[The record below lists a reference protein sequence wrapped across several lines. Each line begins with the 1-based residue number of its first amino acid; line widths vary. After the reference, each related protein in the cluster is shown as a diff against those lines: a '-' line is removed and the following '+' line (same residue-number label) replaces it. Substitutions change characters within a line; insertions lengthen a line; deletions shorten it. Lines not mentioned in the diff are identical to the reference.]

1 MGDRIAE
8 LLRDLE
14 DQDVARMLLAL
25 RDALGADRHPVPE
38 PESASLTRYVLEA
51 TRRTWHRQ
59 ARPVPVFLFEAWHIT
74 AAALPERVDPP
85 SIVRTWTELHPSL
98 SVLVAGLTAQDIQAL
113 DEWLTLAQILLA
125 HDAAALTDKAFHGDD
140 QQLLAHLS
148 VQLGEVADPELRP
161 LAENMIRRIRE
172 LAPEYRDTGSVVG
185 ELHATRCGDPATPSR
200 GAIPASCVHVARG
213 INPARVGG
221 PTAAD

>member
-1 MGDRIAE
+1 VLFSTGDRIAE

-38 PESASLTRYVLEA
+38 PETASLTRYVLEA
-51 TRRTWHRQ
+51 TRRAWHKQ
-59 ARPVPVFLFEAWHIT
+59 ARPVPVFLFEAWYLT

-98 SVLVAGLTAQDIQAL
+98 SVLVAGLSAQDLQAL
-113 DEWLTLAQILLA
+113 DGWLTLAQILLA
-125 HDAAALTDKAFHGDD
+125 HDPAALTDTAFHGDD

-161 LAENMIRRIRE
+161 TAENMLRRIRE

-185 ELHATRCGDPATPSR
+185 ELHATRCGDPATPL
-200 GAIPASCVHVARG
+200 A
-213 INPARVGG
+213 
-221 PTAAD
+221 